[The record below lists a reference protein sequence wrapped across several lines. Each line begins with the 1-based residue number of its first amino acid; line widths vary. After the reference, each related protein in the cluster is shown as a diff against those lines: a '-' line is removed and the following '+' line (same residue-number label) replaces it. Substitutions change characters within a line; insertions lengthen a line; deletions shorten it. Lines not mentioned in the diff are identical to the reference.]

1 MNEFVPKIGVCAF
14 SLEEAKQKSELE
26 FWLYSRMANLQCK
39 EALEQIPEPD
49 LNTEQGQELLRNF
62 GIDRLMWVTAC
73 TMAQAGEND
82 FTRAVIPAGY
92 PVREAQE
99 WTLSDASGLTGFAEQ
114 LSQKHAELG
123 LIGAEY
129 CTGELGQED
138 ASGRLLIVNPRV
150 LEDSVKAPHFELFY
164 ATQAPADSYFIKG
177 ISLADGQEIEMK
189 RSSFLGIGN
198 EAMLPEWAADR
209 LEQARNGTLQQ
220 MQPEETESIEVI
232 AS

>member
-1 MNEFVPKIGVCAF
+1 MNEFVPKISICAF

-49 LNTEQGQELLRNF
+49 LNTEQGQNLLRDF

-73 TMAQAGEND
+73 TMAQAGENA
-82 FTRAVIPAGY
+82 FTRAVIPDGY

-99 WTLSDASGLTGFAEQ
+99 WALPDAAGLADFAEQ
-114 LSQKHAELG
+114 LSQKYAELG

-150 LEDSVKAPHFELFY
+150 LEDSVKAPHFQLFY
-164 ATQAPADSYFIKG
+164 ATQAPAESYFIKG

-189 RSSFLGIGN
+189 RSSFLGVGN
-198 EAMLPEWAADR
+198 EAMLPEWAAER
-209 LEQARNGTLQQ
+209 LEQARSGMVQEMQQ
-220 MQPEETESIEVI
+220 VESIEVI